1 MKRVTSFFIKSLI
14 GGLVV
19 VLPVYLAILLLG
31 KAISTALGIVRP
43 ITALIPDWLP
53 GEQVLALLLVLLVCF
68 LVGAAVKTR
77 QGQAAREKLE
87 QSLFERIPGYAL
99 FRSLTQQIT
108 GRDKDSAWKSAL
120 AEIEDALVPAFIIEE
135 IDSTRCTVL
144 VHSIPTPMAG
154 TVYVL
159 PKERVHPLDVKF
171 TQAVSSISRWG
182 SGVKELVQAMEAK
195 RAQPAG

>member
-14 GGLVV
+14 GGLIV

-43 ITALIPDWLP
+43 LTALIPDWLP

-108 GRDKDSAWKSAL
+108 GRDKDSAWKPAL

-135 IDSTRCTVL
+135 IDSARYTVL
-144 VHSIPTPMAG
+144 VPSIPTPMAG
-154 TVYVL
+154 AVYVL